1 MMRRLAFV
9 AAVTLALL
17 NPAAADTDRE
27 VLNLYK
33 GFAAAQNARDLDAV
47 RNMLWDQ
54 PEFLWI
60 SDGKPFWGR
69 EAMLKRMASFQ
80 TAEVWRVEPEYET
93 AKVVEAGPEAA
104 YLHIPL
110 VLVLG
115 SKDNPARLKWL
126 VEVLCRK
133 TADGWRIAGL
143 FTTED
148 KRP

>member
-17 NPAAADTDRE
+17 NPAAADTDRDI
-27 VLNLYK
+27 LDLYK

-47 RNMLWDQ
+47 RKVLWDQ

-69 EAMLKRMASFQ
+69 EAMLTRMASFQ
-80 TAEVWRVEPEYET
+80 TAEVWRVEPEYGT
-93 AKVVEAGPEAA
+93 AKVVEIGPEAA